1 MQVQTF
7 EEACQL
13 RGYDANTV
21 LPEVSNYPVN
31 HQKAMI
37 AFAKLVII
45 NEAMNEGKKFDWND
59 YDQNKYYPWFDL
71 EKDKQHNPSGFRFN
85 GTCYVLTI
93 TFTLGGSRLCF
104 HSRSDAEFAGK
115 HFEELY
121 REILVISE

>member
-1 MQVQTF
+1 MQVKTF

-45 NEAMNEGKKFDWND
+45 NEAMNEGKKFDWNN
-59 YDQNKYYPWFDL
+59 YDQNKYYPWFDM
-71 EKDKQHNPSGFRFN
+71 EKDEENNPSGFRFHAS
-85 GTCYVLTI
+85 TYVLSATYSI
-93 TFTLGGSRLCF
+93 GGSRLCF
-104 HSRSDAEFAGK
+104 FTREDAKFAGS

-121 REILVISE
+121 RDIMVNSD

>member
-1 MQVQTF
+1 MQVQSF

-21 LPEVSNYPVN
+21 LPEVSNYPVV

-59 YDQNKYYPWFDL
+59 YDQNKYYPWFDM
-71 EKDKQHNPSGFRFN
+71 EKDDEVNPSGFRFRDAL
-85 GTCYVLTI
+85 YDFSLTYAA
-93 TFTLGGSRLCF
+93 GGSRLCF
-104 HSRSDAEFAGK
+104 HSRSDAEFAGQ
-115 HFEELY
+115 HFVELY
-121 REILVISE
+121 RDILVISE